1 MIGNSPAVA
10 ALPPLHEIV
19 LPDLAPASAPWKSC
33 ERSAFLLA
41 SPVLLGRNTRG
52 GDLAAD
58 RPDEARE
65 LARDRGD
72 GDGLELAPAD

>member
-33 ERSAFLLA
+33 
-41 SPVLLGRNTRG
+41 
-52 GDLAAD
+52 
-58 RPDEARE
+58 
-65 LARDRGD
+65 
-72 GDGLELAPAD
+72 

>member
-1 MIGNSPAVA
+1 VA

-41 SPVLLGRNTRG
+41 SPVYLAVTRAVVTSR
-52 GDLAAD
+52 LIAQMKPASS
-58 RPDEARE
+58 RATAVTATVLSLPLRISAR
-65 LARDRGD
+65 
-72 GDGLELAPAD
+72 